1 MASFFIFCYI
11 LCLFFSSRNNY
22 VNVNEV
28 KVMTKVVIRVDKN
41 FVFLIKLFMI

>member
-1 MASFFIFCYI
+1 MASFFIFCNI
-11 LCLFFSSRNNY
+11 LCSISSSRNNY